1 MHPDDISGSFDTAF
15 AQPILVPS
23 HQPTQH
29 GFPTSNSNPSLC
41 GNSQE
46 VGENV
51 IDGGGYTTRL
61 NEVGMPLSDGRSE
74 SLSKKDAIRNYEA
87 MWTSPTRDAAFR
99 VKRTNWDGRK
109 DSPISRFPNGMLNSS
124 NRS

>member
-15 AQPILVPS
+15 TQPITVLS
-23 HQPTQH
+23 HQPTQY
-29 GFPTSNSNPSLC
+29 GFPASNSNPSLR

-46 VGENV
+46 VGESDT
-51 IDGGGYTTRL
+51 IDSGGGRL
-61 NEVGMPLSDGRSE
+61 NEVGMPPSDGRSE
-74 SLSKKDAIRNYEA
+74 LLSKKDAIRNYEA
-87 MWTSPTRDAAFR
+87 MWTPPTGGTAFR
-99 VKRTNWDGRK
+99 VKRTNWGGRK

>member
-15 AQPILVPS
+15 TQPIPVLS

-29 GFPTSNSNPSLC
+29 GFPVSNSKPSFC

-46 VGENV
+46 VGESSV
-51 IDGGGYTTRL
+51 IDGGGGRL
-61 NEVGMPLSDGRSE
+61 NEVGRSE

-87 MWTSPTRDAAFR
+87 MWTSPTRDTAFR
-99 VKRTNWDGRK
+99 VKRMNWDGRK
-109 DSPISRFPNGMLNSS
+109 DSPISRFPNGMLNPS